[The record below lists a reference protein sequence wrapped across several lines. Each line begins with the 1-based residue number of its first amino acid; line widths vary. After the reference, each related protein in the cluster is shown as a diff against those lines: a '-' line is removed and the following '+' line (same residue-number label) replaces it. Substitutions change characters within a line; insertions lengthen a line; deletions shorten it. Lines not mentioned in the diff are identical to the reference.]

1 MASKRKYNKK
11 SEYWNKFDKKNEDK
25 WYFVVPPN
33 INIMKC
39 ELGDT
44 AMEYLWG
51 CIEKQKKIKFY
62 L

>member
-1 MASKRKYNKK
+1 M
-11 SEYWNKFDKKNEDK
+11 DKKNEDK

-51 CIEKQKKIKFY
+51 CIEKAKKDKVTANRY
-62 L
+62 LAGNI